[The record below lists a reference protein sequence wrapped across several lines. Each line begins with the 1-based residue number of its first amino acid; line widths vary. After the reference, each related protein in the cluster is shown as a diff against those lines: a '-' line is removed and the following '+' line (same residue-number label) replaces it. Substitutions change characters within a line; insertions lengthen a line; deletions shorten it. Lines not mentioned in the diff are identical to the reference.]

1 MPRVRELG
9 ICLGELPVGPWNA
22 ITDVPGVRVGHYTLI
37 SEDGELSPGRGPVRT
52 GVSVVLP
59 HPGNVYLEKV
69 SAAVHTI
76 NGYGKATGFE
86 QVRELGVLESPIALT
101 NTLNVGLVMDALVG
115 YALEQTPELGI
126 RSDYGSINVVV
137 GETNDGYLNDIRGR
151 HVRTEHVRSALDQAA
166 SGPVAEGA
174 VGAGTGTVCFGWKGG
189 IGTASRRLANRCTG
203 FTVGCLVQTNFG
215 RRRDFILDGI
225 AVGRRLEKEPGTSV
239 GDSHTGGGSVVVIVA
254 TDAPLDSRQLGRICR
269 RAVAGLA
276 RVGANLSHG
285 SGDFVI
291 SFSTAERIPHSPER
305 TFGNRSGL
313 INDGNGMD
321 DFFRATI
328 ESVEE
333 AVLNSLFMAETV
345 VGRDGHTADR
355 LPVEKAV
362 DLWQAGHPKE

>member
-1 MPRVRELG
+1 MPRVRDLG
-9 ICLGELPVGPWNA
+9 ICLGELPAGPWNA
-22 ITDVPGVRVGHYTLI
+22 ITDVPGVRVGHCTLI
-37 SEDGELSPGRGPVRT
+37 SGDGKLFPGRGPVRT

-59 HPGNVYLEKV
+59 HPGNVYLEKIR
-69 SAAVHTI
+69 AAVHTI
-76 NGYGKATGFE
+76 NGFGKAAGFE

-101 NTLNVGLVMDALVG
+101 NTLNVGLVMDGLVG
-115 YALEQTPELGI
+115 YALEQTPDLGI
-126 RSDYGSINVVV
+126 RGDYGSINVVV

-151 HVRTEHVRSALDQAA
+151 HVRAEHVRTALAQAA
-166 SGPVAEGA
+166 TGPVAEGA

-189 IGTASRRLANRCTG
+189 IGTASRRLADPCAG
-203 FTVGCLVQTNFG
+203 FTVGCLVQSNFG
-215 RRRDFILDGI
+215 TRRDFILDGV
-225 AVGRRLEKEPGTSV
+225 AVGRRLEKRPGS
-239 GDSHTGGGSVVVIVA
+239 GNCDPPIGAGSVVVIVA

-291 SFSTAERIPHSPER
+291 SFSTAELIPHSSER

-313 INDGNGMD
+313 INDGRGMD
-321 DFFRATI
+321 VFFKATI

-362 DLWQAGHPKE
+362 DLWLAGHPTE